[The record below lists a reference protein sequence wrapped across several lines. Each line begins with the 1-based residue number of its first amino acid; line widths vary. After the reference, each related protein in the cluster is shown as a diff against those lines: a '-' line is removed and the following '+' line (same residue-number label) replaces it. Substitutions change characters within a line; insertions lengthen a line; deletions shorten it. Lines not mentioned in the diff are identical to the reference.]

1 MVDVMSL
8 SNWATSE
15 FEGIELGDKRLT
27 DRLITITDQFAS
39 STQSPI
45 NKACEGWGDTKAAYR
60 FFQNDNINYIDIV
73 KHHSLL
79 TTKRAD
85 SEEVVLA
92 IQDTTYFNYTSHPK
106 TTGLGLLSRFTGKHK
121 KDILT
126 LGLYMHTTLAL
137 NTDGVPL
144 GLLNQKISSREVR
157 SEESIELK
165 RRSHGTTLPIEE
177 KESVRWLDS
186 MKATAS
192 LFSGKNK
199 KVVTIADR
207 EADIYDLFVAAEELS
222 THYLIRAA
230 RNRRIN
236 KTAIHSEN
244 SGELLWD
251 FMSRQIIE
259 GEIEVDVPC
268 KGKTPKRKAACSI
281 KCGKINV
288 LPPRSYKGVKPKSG
302 SLTLYVV
309 QVVESSPPE
318 GSEKIEWV
326 LYTNIPVNSYGDAIE
341 KIKWYCLRWR
351 IEVYF
356 KVIKSGFNVE
366 SCRLQSADRLIRYLA
381 VVSIVAWR
389 VYWLTLASRTPP
401 SANVSEFLNEHEW
414 KVLFV
419 KYNPLNKIPQS
430 APPIKKLI
438 AWVAQLG
445 GFLARKG
452 DGDPGVVY
460 MWRGLEKLSDMVA
473 GVQLRGIICG

>member
-165 RRSHGTTLPIEE
+165 RRSHVQLYPS
-177 KESVRWLDS
+177 K
-186 MKATAS
+186 K
-192 LFSGKNK
+192 K
-199 KVVTIADR
+199 KV
-207 EADIYDLFVAAEELS
+207 YDGW
-222 THYLIRAA
+222 T
-230 RNRRIN
+230 
-236 KTAIHSEN
+236 
-244 SGELLWD
+244 
-251 FMSRQIIE
+251 Q
-259 GEIEVDVPC
+259 
-268 KGKTPKRKAACSI
+268 
-281 KCGKINV
+281 
-288 LPPRSYKGVKPKSG
+288 
-302 SLTLYVV
+302 
-309 QVVESSPPE
+309 
-318 GSEKIEWV
+318 
-326 LYTNIPVNSYGDAIE
+326 
-341 KIKWYCLRWR
+341 
-351 IEVYF
+351 
-356 KVIKSGFNVE
+356 
-366 SCRLQSADRLIRYLA
+366 
-381 VVSIVAWR
+381 
-389 VYWLTLASRTPP
+389 
-401 SANVSEFLNEHEW
+401 
-414 KVLFV
+414 
-419 KYNPLNKIPQS
+419 
-430 APPIKKLI
+430 
-438 AWVAQLG
+438 
-445 GFLARKG
+445 
-452 DGDPGVVY
+452 
-460 MWRGLEKLSDMVA
+460 
-473 GVQLRGIICG
+473 